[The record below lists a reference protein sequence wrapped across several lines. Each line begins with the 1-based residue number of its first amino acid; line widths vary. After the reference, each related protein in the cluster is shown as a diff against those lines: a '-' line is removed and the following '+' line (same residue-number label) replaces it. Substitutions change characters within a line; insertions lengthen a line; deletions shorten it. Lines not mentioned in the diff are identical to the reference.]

1 MEGSVYG
8 VRVHGRLP
16 EAFRPY
22 LLPAGEAPDRSQAA
36 DDLRIDHRVVPALD
50 PALGQVPPPAFE
62 PPEVWASDTESG
74 GRFAVHRLGRGF
86 GLTVSDLGTG
96 RFRCSAG
103 AIEIE
108 WHETGT
114 GAPHFLFTY
123 ALPLWLETRG
133 VPVLHGSAVT
143 LNDRAVAFLGPSG
156 TGKSVLCAALLA
168 RGCGFLADDGLA
180 LRRGEDGGWRCAAG
194 PPLLRLWPSGIDRS
208 GRALAAGGG
217 EGAAS
222 LPRVHEALE
231 KRRVDLGDGIAFGP
245 GPGQGPGPPL
255 AAVYRLH
262 RRPEASGEV
271 EVEDLGSRDGLVHL
285 LEHGIAGA
293 PAAALGLSARRLALL
308 AELAEQ
314 IPVRRLSF
322 PSAPD
327 SADRILAAISI

>member
-8 VRVHGRLP
+8 VSIRGRLP

-22 LLPAGEAPDRSQAA
+22 LLPAGKAPAA
-36 DDLRIDHRVVPALD
+36 DELRIDHRVVPALD
-50 PALGQVPPPAFE
+50 RVPPPPFE
-62 PPEVWASDTESG
+62 APEVWASDTESG
-74 GRFAVHRLGRGF
+74 GRFAVHRLEGGF
-86 GLTVSDLGTG
+86 GLVVSDLGTG

-108 WHETGT
+108 WAETGT

-143 LNDRAVAFLGPSG
+143 LNERAVAFVGPSG

-180 LRRGEDGGWRCAAG
+180 LRRGEDGGWRCAPG
-194 PPLLRLWPSGIDRS
+194 PPVLRLWPSGIE
-208 GRALAAGGG
+208 RALPAG
-217 EGAAS
+217 EGARAS

-231 KRRVDLGDGIAFGP
+231 KRRVDLGDGVAFGP
-245 GPGQGPGPPL
+245 GPGPPL
-255 AAVYRLH
+255 AAVYVLH
-262 RRPEASGEV
+262 RRPEASGGV
-271 EVEDLGSRDGLVHL
+271 EVGEMGSRDGLVHL

-314 IPVRRLSF
+314 VPVRRLSF

-327 SADRILAAISI
+327 SADRILDAISI